1 MGYNESMRKRIV
13 FFFLLMLFFGLFL
26 TPRLFAQSDLSNCS
40 NSDKNKE
47 IACLE
52 ERISQLR
59 QQKNTL
65 SSQIQEMDA
74 QVYIKTLTIQ
84 KTEQKITET
93 EHEIETLNNRIDTL
107 DSSLTNLSKMLIQR
121 VVKGYKKHTFSLFDL
136 FLNSE
141 NMSSLISSVKYQK
154 TTQDNNQKLLLQVQE
169 AKTNY
174 EEQKTLRETKKKEL
188 DELVSTLE
196 NQKIALR
203 NQQAQKQKLLIDTR
217 NDETVYQQLLTQ
229 ARLQITSFKSFV
241 QTSGGD
247 SIIAANAF
255 GNGSDGS
262 YYSQRD
268 ARWANQ
274 AIGYSSESILKVGC
288 LLTSISMVAKKNGQ
302 NITPSDFAA
311 ETSHFWA
318 NTAWMRYPWPSVAG
332 KSMVSVGNIDEELN
346 NGNYVIVG
354 IAYSSCAGKSGGDHY
369 VVLTKKD
376 ENDYI
381 MHDPI
386 YGPDIKFSSHYSTIC
401 SSATYK

>member
-1 MGYNESMRKRIV
+1 M
-13 FFFLLMLFFGLFL
+13 
-26 TPRLFAQSDLSNCS
+26 
-40 NSDKNKE
+40 
-47 IACLE
+47 
-52 ERISQLR
+52 
-59 QQKNTL
+59 
-65 SSQIQEMDA
+65 
-74 QVYIKTLTIQ
+74 
-84 KTEQKITET
+84 
-93 EHEIETLNNRIDTL
+93 
-107 DSSLTNLSKMLIQR
+107 
-121 VVKGYKKHTFSLFDL
+121 
-136 FLNSE
+136 
-141 NMSSLISSVKYQK
+141 
-154 TTQDNNQKLLLQVQE
+154 
-169 AKTNY
+169 
-174 EEQKTLRETKKKEL
+174 
-188 DELVSTLE
+188 VSTLE

-217 NDETVYQQLLTQ
+217 NDETVYQQLLSQ
-229 ARLQITSFKSFV
+229 ARLQLTSFKSFV

-247 SIIAANAF
+247 SIIAANSF
-255 GNGSDGS
+255 GNGSDGT

-311 ETSHFWA
+311 DTSHFWA

-354 IAYSSCAGKSGGDHY
+354 LAYSSCAGKSGGDHY

-376 ENDYI
+376 GNDYI

-386 YGPDIKFSSHYSTIC
+386 YGP
-401 SSATYK
+401 

>member
-1 MGYNESMRKRIV
+1 MICMRKWTIVFILAMTSFV
-13 FFFLLMLFFGLFL
+13 FFF
-26 TPRLFAQSDLSNCS
+26 TPRLFAQDGVLRCTNGD
-40 NSDKNKE
+40 NNE
-47 IACLE
+47 RIACWTKLNNE
-52 ERISQLR
+52 AD
-59 QQKNTL
+59 QQINSYDSEIQKMYIEL
-65 SSQIQEMDA
+65 S
-74 QVYIKTLTIQ
+74 IKSLTIQ
-84 KTEQKITET
+84 QTEQKITET
-93 EHEIETLNNRIDTL
+93 EHEIDTLNNRIDTL
-107 DSSLTNLSKMLIQR
+107 DSSLTNLSKVLIQR
-121 VVKGYKKHTFSLFDL
+121 VVRGYKKRAFSFFDL

-141 NMSSLISSVKYQK
+141 NMSSLISTVKYQK
-154 TTQDNNQKLLLQVQE
+154 TTQDNNQKLLVQVQE

-188 DELVSTLE
+188 DQLVNTLE
-196 NQKIALR
+196 SQKVALK
-203 NQQAQKQKLLIDTR
+203 NQQAKMQKFKADAR
-217 NDETVYQQLLTQ
+217 NDKNYYQQQLNL
-229 ARLQITSFKSFV
+229 ARLQLTSFKSFV

-247 SIIAANAF
+247 SIIGANSF
-255 GNGSDGS
+255 GNGSDGA

-288 LLTSISMVAKKNGQ
+288 LLTSISIVAKKNGQ

-311 ETSHFWA
+311 DPSHFWA

-376 ENDYI
+376 GNDYI

>member
-1 MGYNESMRKRIV
+1 MQKRNVI
-13 FFFLLMLFFGLFL
+13 FFLLILSVVFFLA
-26 TPRLFAQSDLSNCS
+26 PRLFAQDPSQCTSGDSKEREVCLTKLINETDQQINGYDSEIQKMDIELS
-40 NSDKNKE
+40 
-47 IACLE
+47 
-52 ERISQLR
+52 
-59 QQKNTL
+59 
-65 SSQIQEMDA
+65 
-74 QVYIKTLTIQ
+74 IKTLTIQ
-84 KTEQKITET
+84 QTEQKITET
-93 EHEIETLNNRIDTL
+93 EHQIDTLNNRIDTL
-107 DSSLTNLSKMLIQR
+107 DSSLTNLSKVLIQR
-121 VVKGYKKHTFSLFDL
+121 VVRGYKKRAFSFFDL

-141 NMSSLISSVKYQK
+141 NMSSLISTVKYQK

-174 EEQKTLRETKKKEL
+174 EEQKILRETKKKEL
-188 DELVSTLE
+188 DQLISTLE
-196 NQKIALR
+196 NQKVALK
-203 NQQAQKQKLLIDTR
+203 NQQAKIQKFK
-217 NDETVYQQLLTQ
+217 NDAKNNKDYYKIQLNL
-229 ARLQITSFKSFV
+229 ARLQLTSFKSFV

-255 GNGSDGS
+255 GNGSDGA

-311 ETSHFWA
+311 DPYNFWA
-318 NTAWMRYPWPSVAG
+318 NTAWMKYPWASVAG
-332 KSMVSVGNIDEELN
+332 KSMAPVGNIDEELS

-376 ENDYI
+376 GNDYI

>member
-1 MGYNESMRKRIV
+1 MNRMRKWTIIILSIICYV
-13 FFFLLMLFFGLFL
+13 FFL
-26 TPRLFAQSDLSNCS
+26 TPRLFAQDGLSGCA
-40 NSDKNKE
+40 NSDKSKE

-107 DSSLTNLSKMLIQR
+107 DSSLTNLSKALIQR
-121 VVKGYKKHTFSLFDL
+121 VVRGYKKRAFSFFDL

-154 TTQDNNQKLLLQVQE
+154 TTQDNNQKLLVQVQE

-188 DELVSTLE
+188 DELVSALE
-196 NQKIALR
+196 NQKVALR

-217 NDETVYQQLLTQ
+217 NDETVYQQLLSQ
-229 ARLQITSFKSFV
+229 ARLQLTSFKSFV

-247 SIIAANAF
+247 SIIAANSF
-255 GNGSDGS
+255 GNGSDGA

-311 ETSHFWA
+311 DPSRFWA
-318 NTAWMRYPWPSVAG
+318 NTAWMRYPWPGITG

-376 ENDYI
+376 GNDYI

-386 YGPDIKFSSHYSTIC
+386 HGPDIKFSSRYSTIC

>member
-1 MGYNESMRKRIV
+1 MRKRNV
-13 FFFLLMLFFGLFL
+13 FFFLLILFFAFFL
-26 TPRLFAQSDLSNCS
+26 TPRLFAQDGLSSCS

-107 DSSLTNLSKMLIQR
+107 DSSLTNLSKVLIQR
-121 VVKGYKKHTFSLFDL
+121 VVKGYKKRVFSFFDL
-136 FLNSE
+136 FLSAE
-141 NMSSLISSVKYQK
+141 NMSSLISTVKYQK
-154 TTQDNNQKLLLQVQE
+154 TTQDNNQKLLVQVQE

-188 DELVSTLE
+188 DELVGALE
-196 NQKIALR
+196 NQKVALR

-217 NDETVYQQLLTQ
+217 NDETTYQQLLSQ
-229 ARLQITSFKSFV
+229 ARLQLTSFKSFV

-247 SIIAANAF
+247 SIIAANSF
-255 GNGSDGS
+255 GNGSDGA

-274 AIGYSSESILKVGC
+274 AIGYSYESILKVGC

-311 ETSHFWA
+311 DTSHFWA

-332 KSMVSVGNIDEELN
+332 KSMVSVGNIDEELS

-376 ENDYI
+376 GNDYI

>member
-1 MGYNESMRKRIV
+1 MGYNRCMRKRITV
-13 FFFLLMLFFGLFL
+13 FVLSFAFFFLFFC
-26 TPRLFAQSDLSNCS
+26 PRLFAQEGLSGCA

-93 EHEIETLNNRIDTL
+93 QHEIDTLNNRIDTL
-107 DSSLTNLSKMLIQR
+107 DSSLTNLSKTLIQR
-121 VVKGYKKHTFSLFDL
+121 VVRGYKRKAFSFFDL

-141 NMSSLISSVKYQK
+141 NMGSLINSVKYQK
-154 TTQDNNQKLLLQVQE
+154 TTQDNNQKLLVQVQE

-174 EEQKTLRETKKKEL
+174 EEQKSLRETKKKEL
-188 DELVSTLE
+188 DQLISTLE
-196 NQKIALR
+196 NQKSALR
-203 NQQAQKQKLLIDTR
+203 NQQAQKQKLLADTQ
-217 NDETVYQQLLTQ
+217 NDETVYQQLLNQ
-229 ARLQITSFKSFV
+229 ARLQLTSFKSFV

-255 GNGSDGS
+255 GNGSDGA

-302 NITPSDFAA
+302 NITPSNFAA
-311 ETSHFWA
+311 DPSHFWA
-318 NTAWMRYPWPSVAG
+318 NTAWMRYPWASVAG
-332 KSMVSVGNIDEELN
+332 RSMVSVGNIDEELN

-354 IAYSSCAGKSGGDHY
+354 IAYSSCTGKSGGDHY

-376 ENDYI
+376 GNDYL

-386 YGPDIKFSSHYSTIC
+386 YGPDIKFSSHYSIIC

>member
-1 MGYNESMRKRIV
+1 MGYTNSMRKQNA
-13 FFFLLMLFFGLFL
+13 FFFLLILFVVFFL
-26 TPRLFAQSDLSNCS
+26 ALPLFAQDSSQCTSGDS
-40 NSDKNKE
+40 KE
-47 IACLE
+47 REACLVKLVNE
-52 ERISQLR
+52 KN
-59 QQKNTL
+59 QQINTYDSEIQKMDIEL
-65 SSQIQEMDA
+65 S
-74 QVYIKTLTIQ
+74 IKTLTIQ
-84 KTEQKITET
+84 RTEQKITET
-93 EHEIETLNNRIDTL
+93 EHEIDTLNNRIDTL
-107 DSSLTNLSKMLIQR
+107 DSSLTNLSKVLIQR
-121 VVKGYKKHTFSLFDL
+121 VVRGYKKRAFSFFDL

-141 NMSSLISSVKYQK
+141 NMSSLISTVKYQK
-154 TTQDNNQKLLLQVQE
+154 TTQDNNQKLLVQVQE

-188 DELVSTLE
+188 DELISTLE
-196 NQKIALR
+196 NQKVALK
-203 NQQAQKQKLLIDTR
+203 NQQAKMQKFKIDAR
-217 NDETVYQQLLTQ
+217 NDKDYYQQQLNL
-229 ARLQITSFKSFV
+229 ARLQLTSFKSFV

-247 SIIAANAF
+247 SIIAANSF
-255 GNGSDGS
+255 GNGSDGA

-311 ETSHFWA
+311 DPYNFWA
-318 NTAWMRYPWPSVAG
+318 NTAWMKYPWTSVAG
-332 KSMVSVGNIDEELN
+332 KFMAPVGSIDEELN

-376 ENDYI
+376 GNDYI

>member
-1 MGYNESMRKRIV
+1 MGYNGNMSKRTV
-13 FFFLLMLFFGLFL
+13 LFFLTMIFVGLFF
-26 TPRLFAQSDLSNCS
+26 TPRLFAQDGLSNCS

-59 QQKNTL
+59 QKKNTL

-93 EHEIETLNNRIDTL
+93 EHEVETLDNRIDTL
-107 DSSLTNLSKMLIQR
+107 DSSLTNLSKVLIQR
-121 VVKGYKKHTFSLFDL
+121 VVKGYKKHAFSFFDL

-141 NMSSLISSVKYQK
+141 NMSSLISTVKYQK
-154 TTQDNNQKLLLQVQE
+154 TTQDNNQKLLVQVQE

-217 NDETVYQQLLTQ
+217 NDETVYQQLLSQ
-229 ARLQITSFKSFV
+229 ARLQLTSFKSFV

-247 SIIAANAF
+247 SIIAANSF
-255 GNGSDGS
+255 GNGSDGT

-311 ETSHFWA
+311 DTSHFWA

-354 IAYSSCAGKSGGDHY
+354 LAYSSCAGKSGGDHY

-376 ENDYI
+376 GNDYI